1 MSTEEIEKDARDAAF
16 RLAAKQFSKLAREPI
31 VAALARNLGPNDP
44 SMRGKVSDFLD
55 TELGE
60 AIVTGMLALGLSA
73 MPKIMGETQ
82 DRMSKEL
89 RVKAMVDAG
98 DIVADLLM
106 APLRQALGDLIRG
119 TPVGVAELPA
129 ESISHPRVDLSLVTT
144 AAPPV
149 TSEANLPVETGKI
162 R

>member
-1 MSTEEIEKDARDAAF
+1 MSTEEIEKDARDAGF
-16 RLAAKQFSKLAREPI
+16 RLAAKQFVKLTHEPL
-31 VAALARNLGPNDP
+31 VAAIARHLGPNDP
-44 SMRGKVSDFLD
+44 SMRGKVAAFLE

-60 AIVTGMLALGLSA
+60 ALVTGLLAIGLSA

-89 RVKAMVDAG
+89 RVKAMTDGG

-106 APLRQALGDLIRG
+106 GPLREAIGGLIRG
-119 TPVGVAELPA
+119 TPAGVAELPA
-129 ESISHPRVDLSLVTT
+129 ESVSHPRVDLSLVTS

-149 TSEANLPVETGKI
+149 ATDANLPIEAGKN